1 MEAAFA
7 GLGIVP
13 SKVAVQE
20 GIYGV
25 EESQQAADSKRA
37 FVSFTSLEDL
47 SNAAV
52 ILDKA
57 KCSNGKPFERDI
69 RVNAHTF
76 NQKTSIHI
84 RNLP

>member
-1 MEAAFA
+1 LEAAFA

-37 FVSFTSLEDL
+37 FVSFTSL
-47 SNAAV
+47 
-52 ILDKA
+52 
-57 KCSNGKPFERDI
+57 
-69 RVNAHTF
+69 
-76 NQKTSIHI
+76 
-84 RNLP
+84 